1 MRTRSRLAGFAIA
14 ALVLGAGSADAQG
27 KGHDKDKGKGHDM
40 RGGDE
45 VRTSTGDVVRVRDP
59 RDVTRDRD
67 GRGVLRGRD
76 GREGRD
82 DREDRDARDG
92 DERRGGGRRI
102 PPGLAKK
109 PGQMPPGQYKKRY
122 GTNEGADILGGIFRR
137 NGYTVSRVVPNG
149 QSQYVYYRLRDGTER
164 RAIVSPGTDRLRF
177 NNVPAT
183 LLQQVMAALYQ

>member
-1 MRTRSRLAGFAIA
+1 MRTHSRLAGIAIA

-27 KGHDKDKGKGHDM
+27 RGHDKDKGRDKRD
-40 RGGDE
+40 GDA
-45 VRTSTGDVVRVRDP
+45 VRTSTGDMVRVRDP

-67 GRGVLRGRD
+67 GRDVLRGRD

-82 DREDRDARDG
+82 DRDDRDARDG

-122 GTNEGADILGGIFRR
+122 STNEGADILGGIFRR

-149 QSQYVYYRLRDGTER
+149 QSQYVYYRLRDGSER

>member
-1 MRTRSRLAGFAIA
+1 MRTHSRLAGIAIA

-27 KGHDKDKGKGHDM
+27 KGHDKRD
-40 RGGDE
+40 GDE
-45 VRTSTGDVVRVRDP
+45 VRTSTGDMIRVRDP
-59 RDVTRDRD
+59 RDITRDRD
-67 GRGVLRGRD
+67 GRDVLRGRD
-76 GREGRD
+76 GREGRDRHEGRD

-92 DERRGGGRRI
+92 DERRDGGRRV

-149 QSQYVYYRLRDGTER
+149 QSQYLYYRLRDGSER

>member
-1 MRTRSRLAGFAIA
+1 MRTHSRLAGIAIA

-27 KGHDKDKGKGHDM
+27 RGHDKDKGRDKRD
-40 RGGDE
+40 GDA
-45 VRTSTGDVVRVRDP
+45 VRTSTGDMVRVRDP

-67 GRGVLRGRD
+67 GRDVLRGRD

-137 NGYTVSRVVPNG
+137 NGYTVSQVVPNG

>member
-1 MRTRSRLAGFAIA
+1 MRTHSRLAGIAIA

-27 KGHDKDKGKGHDM
+27 RGHDKDKGRDKRD
-40 RGGDE
+40 GDA
-45 VRTSTGDVVRVRDP
+45 VRTSTGDMVRVRDP

-67 GRGVLRGRD
+67 GRDVLRGRD

-82 DREDRDARDG
+82 DRDDRDARDG

-149 QSQYVYYRLRDGTER
+149 QSQYVYYRLRDGSER

>member
-1 MRTRSRLAGFAIA
+1 MRTHSRLAGIAIA

-27 KGHDKDKGKGHDM
+27 RGHDKDKGRDKRD
-40 RGGDE
+40 GDA
-45 VRTSTGDVVRVRDP
+45 VRTSTGDMVRVRDP

-67 GRGVLRGRD
+67 GRDVLRGRD

-82 DREDRDARDG
+82 DRDDRDARDG

>member
-1 MRTRSRLAGFAIA
+1 MRTHSRLAGIAIA
-14 ALVLGAGSADAQG
+14 ALVLGAGSAHAQG
-27 KGHDKDKGKGHDM
+27 KGHDKGNNHGKRD
-40 RGGDE
+40 GGE
-45 VRTSTGDVVRVRDP
+45 VRTSTGEVVRVRDP

-67 GRGVLRGRD
+67 GRDVLRGRD
-76 GREGRD
+76 GREGRY
-82 DREDRDARDG
+82 DRGG
-92 DERRGGGRRI
+92 DERRDGGRRV

-149 QSQYVYYRLRDGTER
+149 QSQYVYYRLRDGSER

-177 NNVPAT
+177 NNVPTT

>member
-1 MRTRSRLAGFAIA
+1 MRTHSRLAGIAIA

-27 KGHDKDKGKGHDM
+27 RGHDKDKGRDKRD
-40 RGGDE
+40 GDA
-45 VRTSTGDVVRVRDP
+45 VRTSTGDMVRVRDP

-67 GRGVLRGRD
+67 GRDVLRGRD

>member
-1 MRTRSRLAGFAIA
+1 MRTHSRLAGIAIA
-14 ALVLGAGSADAQG
+14 ALLVAGTAGAQG
-27 KGHDKDKGKGHDM
+27 KGHDKDKGRDKRD
-40 RGGDE
+40 GDE
-45 VRTSTGDVVRVRDP
+45 VRTSTGDVVRIRDP

-67 GRGVLRGRD
+67 GRSNFPVH
-76 GREGRD
+76 EGRN
-82 DREDRDARDG
+82 DREDRDARGG
-92 DERRGGGRRI
+92 DERRGGGRRV

-149 QSQYVYYRLRDGTER
+149 QSEYVYYRLRDGSER
-164 RAIVSPGTDRLRF
+164 RAIVSPGTDRLQF

-183 LLQQVMAALYQ
+183 LLQQVLAALYQ